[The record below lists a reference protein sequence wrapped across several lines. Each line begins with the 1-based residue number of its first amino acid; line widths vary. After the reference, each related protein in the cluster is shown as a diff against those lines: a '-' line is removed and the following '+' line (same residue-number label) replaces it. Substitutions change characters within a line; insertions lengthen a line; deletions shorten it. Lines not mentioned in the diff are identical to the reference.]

1 MSAAAPQ
8 TAVGP
13 AVAMIDVGVIPAGL
27 KALDAL
33 LKEAEVEVVA
43 AGTVQSGRYL
53 ILFGGDVEP
62 VERAFLKARQA
73 AGRAV
78 RDSVLLPYAEERI
91 VPALYDGVVR
101 QPAAGDTAG
110 VIQTASPPTL
120 LAAVDAALKGAWVE
134 LVELRASDGLGG
146 TAVATLWGET
156 HDVEAAIELAEL
168 AISRGGAEWS
178 SAEVIR
184 NADPGVAG
192 SLSPTSRFFK
202 EWRG

>member
-1 MSAAAPQ
+1 MLD
-8 TAVGP
+8 
-13 AVAMIDVGVIPAGL
+13 IGVIPAGL

-33 LKEAEVEVVA
+33 LKEALVEVIA

-62 VERAFLKARQA
+62 VERSFFKAREA
-73 AGRAV
+73 AGAAL
-78 RDSVLLPYAEERI
+78 RDSVMLPFAEERI
-91 VPALYDGVVR
+91 VPALHGGVVR
-101 QPAAGDTAG
+101 NPVDGDTAG
-110 VIQTASPPTL
+110 VVQTATPPTL
-120 LAAVDAALKGAWVE
+120 LAAVDAALKGAWVD
-134 LVELRASDGLGG
+134 LVELRAADGLGG

-156 HDVEAAIELAEL
+156 HDVEAALELAEL

-178 SAEVIR
+178 ATEIIR

-192 SLSPTSRFFK
+192 SLSHTSRFFK